1 MKKEKS
7 ELEKRVEELER
18 LVKELIENKQDKKVI
33 VLDKNWKALGYE
45 IHEYKSDL

>member
-18 LVKELIENKQDKKVI
+18 LVKELIENKQDKEVI
-33 VLDKNWKALGYE
+33 ILDRN
-45 IHEYKSDL
+45 